1 MTVSHKAPPP
11 SEALSRVQGSRV
23 RGFFEWLFGIL
34 GGIATFLGFFVLF
47 ADGDQWIGIGG
58 DLSWRVGD
66 ISSEWAYGLLVGG
79 LVLLILALGMAFVG
93 RPAVAR
99 GEQTVSTSLT
109 DLLWHGGLFLVVN
122 TFLWLQD
129 IALGDGLN
137 YAFWTTIPWGI
148 GLAIHAFVVSRNRTA
163 GIR

>member
-1 MTVSHKAPPP
+1 MTVSHKAPPQ
-11 SEALSRVQGSRV
+11 SEAVSRMRGSRA

-34 GGIATFLGFFVLF
+34 GGIATFLALFVLF

-66 ISSEWAYGLLVGG
+66 ITSAWAYGLLVGG
-79 LVLLILALGMAFVG
+79 LVLLILALSMAFLG
-93 RPAVAR
+93 KPAVTSRAR
-99 GEQTVSTSLT
+99 TDSTGLT
-109 DLLWHGGLFLVVN
+109 DLYWHSGFFLVVN
-122 TFLWLQD
+122 AFLWLQD

-148 GLAIHAFVVSRNRTA
+148 GLAIHAFVVLRER
-163 GIR
+163 RLVRH